1 MANLIAFY
9 DEPTT
14 WIDQE
19 RAVDIVESS
28 SVEKDLGVLFLFYR
42 IVAKLSCQLYLVVG
56 LEKVA
61 KLFYLD
67 QTQIVMAH

>member
-1 MANLIAFY
+1 M
-9 DEPTT
+9 
-14 WIDQE
+14 
-19 RAVDIVESS
+19 DIVESS